1 MGEEADGDER
11 MNKNKN
17 NAYPTVGA
25 AEQARAGNILADG
38 DSHNYCTTNSVT
50 GQFKILISDYLSYGQ
65 ENAIPLRH
73 LKKATGL
80 DGRTVRRMISD
91 ERLSGVPILAD
102 NSTGY
107 YLPAN
112 EDERRRCVRSM
123 KHRAGEIER
132 VAKAIEVAEVQQS
145 MEPARR
151 TLDTASVQMR
161 MEGV

>member
-1 MGEEADGDER
+1 
-11 MNKNKN
+11 MNKTEK
-17 NAYPTVGA
+17 AYPTVGTV
-25 AEQARAGNILADG
+25 EQAQAGSFLTDG

-65 ENAIPLRH
+65 KNAIPLRH

-132 VAKAIEVAEVQQS
+132 VAKAIEVAEVPQIVKPVHQKQ
-145 MEPARR
+145 EEFIA
-151 TLDTASVQMR
+151 QMR